1 MPIRPT
7 SAILLA
13 GAVFSAAVL
22 ALALPR
28 SIHAETIAVV
38 PPPGLDVAPDGAA
51 SQTAVL
57 AGGCF
62 WGVQGVF
69 QHVAGVT
76 SAVSGYAGGAAE
88 DASYPSTS
96 SGTTGHAESVRITFD
111 PRTVSFGKLLQI
123 YFSVVADPTTLNAQG
138 PDRGP
143 QYRTA
148 VFATTPEQA
157 AVARRYIAQLGDA
170 HAFHAPIVTEVTT
183 GQTFYPAEP
192 YHQDYLTQHPGN
204 SYIAFNDIPKVEG
217 LRKLFADVYRETPVL
232 TNASTN

>member
-7 SAILLA
+7 SAVLLA
-13 GAVFSAAVL
+13 GAVLSAAVL

-28 SIHAETIAVV
+28 SIHAETIALV
-38 PPPGLDVAPDGAA
+38 PPPSLDVATDGAA
-51 SQTAVL
+51 NQTAVF

-76 SAVSGYAGGAAE
+76 GAVSGYTGGGAE
-88 DASYPSTS
+88 DASYRAIS
-96 SGTTGHAESVRITFD
+96 SGTTGHAESVQITFD
-111 PRTVSFGKLLQI
+111 PREVSFGKLLQI

-148 VFATTPEQA
+148 IFATTPEQA
-157 AVARRYIAQLGDA
+157 AVARRYIAQLGDV
-170 HAFHAPIVTEVTT
+170 HAFPAPIVTEVTT
-183 GQTFYPAEP
+183 GQTFYPAES
-192 YHQDYLTQHPGN
+192 YHQDYLTRHPH
-204 SYIAFNDIPKVEG
+204 SPYIAFNDVPKVEG
-217 LRKLFADVYRETPVL
+217 LRKLFADAYRETPVL
-232 TNASTN
+232 TSASTN